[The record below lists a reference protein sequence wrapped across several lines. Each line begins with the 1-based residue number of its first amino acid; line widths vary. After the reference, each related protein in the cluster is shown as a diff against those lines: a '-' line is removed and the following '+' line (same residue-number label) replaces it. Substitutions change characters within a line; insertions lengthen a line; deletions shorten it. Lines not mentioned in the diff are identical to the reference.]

1 MLHPCTQ
8 SKDKLKFVNMINRFL
23 TLILILIL
31 INGCSTNPTKVSGE
45 DAQKILATQFGTIV
59 DVQAVTIKGKKNQ
72 SAAAAGALIGGLAGN
87 LVEDGKYREILIA
100 TGAII
105 GGVVGYYAPVKVG
118 EHNGFQYVISIDD
131 KKRPVTLIQGGMNKE
146 DKGFEIG
153 QRVTIVY
160 SDKIRVLPGNV

>member
-1 MLHPCTQ
+1 MIHSCTQ
-8 SKDKLKFVNMINRFL
+8 LKYKLKFEDMINRFL
-23 TLILILIL
+23 TLFLILIL

-131 KKRPVTLIQGGMNKE
+131 KKRPVTLIQGGLNKE
-146 DKGFEIG
+146 DKGFEM
-153 QRVTIVY
+153 V
-160 SDKIRVLPGNV
+160 KGNNSI

>member
-1 MLHPCTQ
+1 MLHSCTQ
-8 SKDKLKFVNMINRFL
+8 RKDKLGLVIVKYRIL
-23 TLILILIL
+23 TLFLILII
-31 INGCSTNPTKVSGE
+31 INACSTNPTKVSGE
-45 DAQKILATQFGTIV
+45 DAQKILATQFGTVV
-59 DVQAVTIKGKKNQ
+59 DAQAVTIKGKKNQ

-105 GGVVGYYAPVKVG
+105 GGVVGYYAPVKIG

-146 DKGFEIG
+146 DKGFEVG

-160 SDKIRVLPGNV
+160 SDKIRVLPGKI